1 MKYKENHFITGYVTI
16 VATGERP
23 EMFFQ
28 YCNDQNITVWDV
40 SRINEHSC
48 QGNIKLEDVKSIKHL
63 KRSTG
68 YKINFKNKQGYP
80 FMIRRLLRKKQILL
94 GMIVSLLLVL
104 FLSNILWK
112 VSVEGVST
120 EMEEKIY
127 EQLESYGIHPGSWVQ
142 SLESSSSIQQRLI
155 HDLPELLWVGVH
167 RKGTTFQLEGVEKV
181 IVKREKVQGPRHLV
195 ATKKGVIKSMYIS
208 KGLPKVKVN
217 DYVEPG
223 DMLVSGII
231 NDKDEESSDEK
242 EEKEEK
248 KDQVLVAAEGDVIAN
263 TWYEVSVTIPLSST
277 NELLTGE
284 KSHKHYLGMGTFRIP
299 IWGFK
304 KPDYQASHREI
315 NENPIYFLKWKLPVN
330 KVETIISEKVYNKT
344 TRTKEEAI
352 EVGILQAKKELQLQ
366 LGPESHIQM
375 EKVLHES
382 TVNGKV
388 KLDLYVSVEENIT
401 KEERI
406 IQGD

>member
-1 MKYKENHFITGYVTI
+1 MKYKQNHFITGYVTI
-16 VATGERP
+16 LATGDRP
-23 EMFFQ
+23 EIFFQ
-28 YCNDQNITVWDV
+28 YCNEQNITVWDV
-40 SRINEHSC
+40 KRINEYSC
-48 QGNIKLEDVKSIKHL
+48 QGNIKLDDVKAIKHL
-63 KRSTG
+63 KRATG
-68 YKINFKNKQGYP
+68 YKINFTNKQGYP
-80 FMIRRLLRKKQILL
+80 FMIRRLLRRKQILL
-94 GMIVSLLLVL
+94 GMIISLLLIL
-104 FLSNILWK
+104 LLSNILWK

-155 HDLPELLWVGVH
+155 DDLPELLWVGVH

-181 IVKREKVQGPRHLV
+181 VVKREKVQGPRHLV
-195 ATKKGVIKSMYIS
+195 ATKKGVIQSMYIS
-208 KGLPKVKVN
+208 NGLPKVKVN

-231 NDKDEESSDEK
+231 NDQDEESSDE
-242 EEKEEK
+242 EDEK

-263 TWYEVSVTIPLSST
+263 TWYEVSVTVPLSSA

-284 KSHKHYLGMGTFRIP
+284 KSHQHYLGMGAFRLP

-304 KPDYQASHREI
+304 KPDYQDSHHEI
-315 NENPIYFLKWKLPVN
+315 TENPIYFLKWKLPVN
-330 KVETIISEKVYNKT
+330 KVETIIREKVYNKT

-352 EVGILQAKKELQLQ
+352 EIGVRQAKKELQLQ
-366 LGPESHIQM
+366 LGPESHIKM

-388 KLDLYVSVEENIT
+388 KLNLYVSVEENIT
-401 KEERI
+401 KEEPI

>member
-1 MKYKENHFITGYVTI
+1 MKYKQNHFITGYVTI
-16 VATGERP
+16 LVTGDRP

-28 YCNDQNITVWDV
+28 YCNEKNITVWDV
-40 SRINEHSC
+40 KRINEHSC
-48 QGNIKLEDVKSIKHL
+48 QGNIKLDDVKEIKYL

-68 YKINFKNKQGYP
+68 YKIKFTNKQGYP
-80 FMIRRLLRKKQILL
+80 FILRRLIRKKQILL
-94 GMIVSLLLVL
+94 GMIVSLLLIL
-104 FLSNILWK
+104 FLSNVLWK

-127 EQLESYGIHPGSWVQ
+127 EQLDRYGIHPGSWVQ

-181 IVKREKVQGPRHLV
+181 IVKRDEIQGPRHLV

-223 DMLVSGII
+223 DILVSGII
-231 NDKDEESSDEK
+231 NDQDEEEADD
-242 EEKEEK
+242 EEKEKE
-248 KDQVLVAAEGDVIAN
+248 DQMLVASEGEVTAS
-263 TWYEVSVTIPLSST
+263 TWYEVSVTIPLTST
-277 NELLTGE
+277 NEYLTGE
-284 KSHKHYLGMGTFRIP
+284 KSHQHYLGMGKFRLP

-304 KPDYQASHREI
+304 KPDYQEAHREI
-315 NENPIYFLKWKLPVN
+315 NEKPIYFLKWKLPVN
-330 KVETIISEKVYNKT
+330 KVESIVSEKVYNET
-344 TRTKEEAI
+344 IRTKEEAI
-352 EVGILQAKKELQLQ
+352 EIGIRQARNELQLQ
-366 LGPESHIQM
+366 LGPESEIKM

-382 TVNGKV
+382 TENGKV
-388 KLDLYVSVEENIT
+388 KLELYVNVEENIV
-401 KEERI
+401 KEEPI

>member
-1 MKYKENHFITGYVTI
+1 MKFKENHFITGYLTI
-16 VATGERP
+16 AATSEPP
-23 EMFFQ
+23 EIFFQ
-28 YCNDQNITVWDV
+28 FCNDQNSTEWV
-40 SRINEHSC
+40 INLINQQST
-48 QGNIKLEDVKSIKHL
+48 QDNIKLENVKSINHL

-195 ATKKGVIKSMYIS
+195 A
-208 KGLPKVKVN
+208 
-217 DYVEPG
+217 
-223 DMLVSGII
+223 
-231 NDKDEESSDEK
+231 
-242 EEKEEK
+242 
-248 KDQVLVAAEGDVIAN
+248 
-263 TWYEVSVTIPLSST
+263 
-277 NELLTGE
+277 
-284 KSHKHYLGMGTFRIP
+284 R
-299 IWGFK
+299 
-304 KPDYQASHREI
+304 
-315 NENPIYFLKWKLPVN
+315 
-330 KVETIISEKVYNKT
+330 
-344 TRTKEEAI
+344 
-352 EVGILQAKKELQLQ
+352 
-366 LGPESHIQM
+366 
-375 EKVLHES
+375 
-382 TVNGKV
+382 
-388 KLDLYVSVEENIT
+388 
-401 KEERI
+401 
-406 IQGD
+406 